1 MRGVTTFLLANTK
14 RSRLCSGAGDEPR
27 YTARSTI
34 TPEPL
39 AKLQRD

>member
-1 MRGVTTFLLANTK
+1 MAALEIRKDRT
-14 RSRLCSGAGDEPR
+14 LCSGAGDRPR

-39 AKLQRD
+39 AKLQRV